1 MTWARGPHV
10 GRRPYS
16 IQGGVRMVT
25 LELTTEEAEQLHF
38 ILTSYLTDLR
48 GEIRET
54 DVRSFRAQLQA
65 REAFIRKLLQHLPT
79 PAESSPT

>member
-1 MTWARGPHV
+1 
-10 GRRPYS
+10 
-16 IQGGVRMVT
+16 MVT
-25 LELTTEEAEQLHF
+25 LELTTEESEQLHF
-38 ILTSYLTDLR
+38 ILTTYLTDLR

-65 REAFIRKLLQHLPT
+65 REAFIRKLLQHLPP